1 MQTRKINQ
9 PLELDGKRYIPAARV
24 REQYDISATQ
34 LWRHEKSG
42 TFPAVVGFNG
52 KRYFLEDDLLAW
64 VRAQIARPAKRRGRK
79 AEPQQQAA

>member
-42 TFPAVVGFNG
+42 TFPAVVVFNG
-52 KRYFLEDDLLAW
+52 KRYFLEEEVLAW
-64 VRAQIARPAKRRGRK
+64 VRAQLARPKAGRGRK
-79 AEPQQQAA
+79 VDSQQQAA

>member
-9 PLELDGKRYIPAARV
+9 PLELDGRRYIPAARL

-42 TFPAVVGFNG
+42 TFPAVVVFNG
-52 KRYFLEDDLLAW
+52 KRYFVEGEVLDW
-64 VRAQIARPAKRRGRK
+64 VRAQLARPTKTRGRK
-79 AEPQQQAA
+79 SDAQHQAV